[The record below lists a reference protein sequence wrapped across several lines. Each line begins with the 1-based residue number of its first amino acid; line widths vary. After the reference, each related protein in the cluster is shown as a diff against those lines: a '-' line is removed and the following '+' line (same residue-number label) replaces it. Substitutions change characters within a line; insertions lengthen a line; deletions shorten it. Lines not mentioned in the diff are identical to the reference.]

1 MDNITVTQLYSKEGE
16 NKKEIYPKSYAEFI
30 NASKD
35 GAETTVQDWLED
47 LTTSIGQITENA
59 ITLNIKISYA
69 QTQYKN
75 LSDVKDNENIQ
86 WGENFVQPNA
96 EFPYT
101 WKKTEIKASNNNSEN
116 SVTSVSYEL
125 ASVSSQF
132 TQTLYTAR
140 SADTKAITIVYDT
153 INVQGVSKPYYNDTL
168 EHILAKPEN
177 ALWSKLPVS
186 ISATNPNGYIATR
199 TRTNTGEW
207 GEFKIV
213 QNAKWAYNSIP
224 VYKYKVTN
232 TVDVPPVIENSE
244 DYSNVDGWENQ
255 ITESFTGYLW
265 MINATVV
272 NDVYQVNGS
281 KVWSSPTLI
290 SVVNNGI
297 QY

>member
-1 MDNITVTQLYSKEGE
+1 MGNIIGTQLYSKEGE
-16 NKKEIYPKSYAEFI
+16 NKTPIYPKSDAEVI
-30 NASKD
+30 DANKAGTKI
-35 GAETTVQDWLED
+35 TVQNWLEN

-59 ITLNIKISYA
+59 ITLKIKISYA

-75 LSDVKDNENIQ
+75 LDDVKNDKHIS
-86 WGENFVQPNA
+86 WGENFVQPDA

-101 WKKTEIKASNNNSEN
+101 WKKTEINASSNSSEN
-116 SVTSVSYEL
+116 SATSVSYEL

-140 SADTKAITIVYDT
+140 SADTEEVKIKYNS
-153 INVQGVSKPYYNDTL
+153 INIQGVSQDYYNDTL
-168 EHILAKPEN
+168 ENILAKSEN
-177 ALWSKLPVS
+177 SLWSKSPVS

-207 GEFKIV
+207 GAFNIA

-224 VYKYKVTN
+224 VYKYKVTS
-232 TVDVPPVIENSE
+232 TISIPTVIENSA
-244 DYSNVDGWENQ
+244 DYSKVEGWKDQ

-265 MINATVV
+265 MINATIV
-272 NDVYQVNGS
+272 NDVYQLNGS

-290 SVVNNGI
+290 SVVK
-297 QY
+297 

>member
-16 NKKEIYPKSYAEFI
+16 DKIKIYPKSYAEFI
-30 NASKD
+30 DASKD
-35 GAETTVQDWLED
+35 GTETTVQDWLKD

-86 WGENFVQPNA
+86 WGENFVQPDA

-101 WKKTEIKASNNNSEN
+101 WKKTEIKASSTNSETQA
-116 SVTSVSYEL
+116 TSVSYEL

-140 SADTKAITIVYDT
+140 SADTKEVGIVYDT

-168 EHILAKPEN
+168 EHILTKPEN
-177 ALWSKLPVS
+177 ALWSKLPVD

-207 GEFKIV
+207 GEFNIV
-213 QNAKWAYNSIP
+213 KNAKWAYNSIP
-224 VYKYKVTN
+224 VFKYKVTN
-232 TVDVPPVIENSE
+232 TIDIPPVIENSD

-272 NDVYQVNGS
+272 NNVYQLNGS

-290 SVVNNGI
+290 SVVK
-297 QY
+297 

>member
-1 MDNITVTQLYSKEGE
+1 MDNITETQLYSTEG
-16 NKKEIYPKSYAEFI
+16 KDKTKIYPKSYADFI
-30 NASKD
+30 AASKD
-35 GAETTVQDWLED
+35 GAKTTVQNWLKD
-47 LTTSIGQITENA
+47 LTDSIGQITKNA

-75 LSDVKDNENIQ
+75 LSDVKDNENIS

-140 SADTKAITIVYDT
+140 SADTKEVAIKYNS
-153 INVQGVSKPYYNDTL
+153 INVQGVQQDYYNDTL
-168 EHILAKPEN
+168 ENILNISEN
-177 ALWSKLPVS
+177 KGIWSEFPVA

-207 GEFKIV
+207 GAFNIA

-224 VYKYKVTN
+224 AYKYKVTN
-232 TVDVPPVIENSE
+232 TVSIPQVTENSA
-244 DYSNVDGWENQ
+244 DYSKVEGWKDQ

-265 MINATVV
+265 MINATIV
-272 NDVYQVNGS
+272 NDVYQLNGS

-290 SVVNNGI
+290 SVVK
-297 QY
+297 